1 MDELTYKKYESLFLE
16 RKENTQKQQNEKGND
31 ENINLVLNLLDK
43 VPDDWLKGSK
53 SFFERRKEEQE
64 RKRMLEQEKS
74 SSKS

>member
-1 MDELTYKKYESLFLE
+1 MMK
-16 RKENTQKQQNEKGND
+16 
-31 ENINLVLNLLDK
+31 NINLVLNLLDK